1 MLAPL
6 ASLPGLMLP
15 TACQWRRQAADDDT
29 VDGECQLAWIS
40 QDQREATTCRRRRG
54 VSTSP
59 ATRP

>member
-40 QDQREATTCRRRRG
+40 QANE
-54 VSTSP
+54 
-59 ATRP
+59 